1 MGGDAVL
8 LHQLEEV
15 LGNLQTDLALTLNAA
30 ANTVGAGVKNAVLAG
45 GGILKEQVHDTSGFV
60 QQDGLGFSI
69 IQSFHSWCSSLVS
82 QPSSQTL
89 NRPTF
94 SIIPLGNPKEN
105 FFFRKFAKFTK
116 KEHTKAPEKHERM
129 NQDNMELTALQFLIV
144 CPLVFLAGLV
154 DAMAGGGG
162 LISLPAYLIS
172 GLPVHYAIGTNKLS
186 SGMGTTLATW
196 RFARSGYIHWKLALF
211 CTMCALVGSTTGAR
225 LALLIPDAAFRVI
238 MLVVLPLTGCY
249 LLRGKALDAERPA
262 FSSSKTIAVAMG
274 VAMVIG
280 LYDGFYGPGTGTFL
294 ILMLTGLAHLTLA
307 SANGIAKVINL
318 TTNLSALVVF
328 FLNGKVLL
336 LLGLVAG
343 CFSILGNYIGT
354 QCFDKGGAKAVKPL
368 MIVVLCIFF
377 IKVLWELIGG

>member
-1 MGGDAVL
+1 
-8 LHQLEEV
+8 
-15 LGNLQTDLALTLNAA
+15 
-30 ANTVGAGVKNAVLAG
+30 
-45 GGILKEQVHDTSGFV
+45 
-60 QQDGLGFSI
+60 
-69 IQSFHSWCSSLVS
+69 
-82 QPSSQTL
+82 
-89 NRPTF
+89 
-94 SIIPLGNPKEN
+94 
-105 FFFRKFAKFTK
+105 
-116 KEHTKAPEKHERM
+116 M

-172 GLPVHYAIGTNKLS
+172 GLPVHYAIGTNKFS

-196 RFARSGYIHWKLALF
+196 RFARSGYIRWKLALF
-211 CTMCALVGSTTGAR
+211 CAVCALIGSTTGAR

-274 VAMVIG
+274 VALVIG

-354 QCFDKGGAKAVKPL
+354 RCFDKGGAKAVKPL

-377 IKVLWELIGG
+377 IKVLWELLGG

>member
-1 MGGDAVL
+1 
-8 LHQLEEV
+8 
-15 LGNLQTDLALTLNAA
+15 
-30 ANTVGAGVKNAVLAG
+30 
-45 GGILKEQVHDTSGFV
+45 
-60 QQDGLGFSI
+60 
-69 IQSFHSWCSSLVS
+69 
-82 QPSSQTL
+82 
-89 NRPTF
+89 
-94 SIIPLGNPKEN
+94 
-105 FFFRKFAKFTK
+105 
-116 KEHTKAPEKHERM
+116 M

-274 VAMVIG
+274 VALVI
-280 LYDGFYGPGTGTFL
+280 
-294 ILMLTGLAHLTLA
+294 
-307 SANGIAKVINL
+307 L

-354 QCFDKGGAKAVKPL
+354 RCFDKGGAKAVKPL

>member
-1 MGGDAVL
+1 
-8 LHQLEEV
+8 
-15 LGNLQTDLALTLNAA
+15 
-30 ANTVGAGVKNAVLAG
+30 
-45 GGILKEQVHDTSGFV
+45 
-60 QQDGLGFSI
+60 
-69 IQSFHSWCSSLVS
+69 
-82 QPSSQTL
+82 
-89 NRPTF
+89 
-94 SIIPLGNPKEN
+94 
-105 FFFRKFAKFTK
+105 
-116 KEHTKAPEKHERM
+116 
-129 NQDNMELTALQFLIV
+129 
-144 CPLVFLAGLV
+144 
-154 DAMAGGGG
+154 
-162 LISLPAYLIS
+162 
-172 GLPVHYAIGTNKLS
+172 
-186 SGMGTTLATW
+186 
-196 RFARSGYIHWKLALF
+196 
-211 CTMCALVGSTTGAR
+211 MCALVGSTTGAR

-274 VAMVIG
+274 VALVIG

-354 QCFDKGGAKAVKPL
+354 RCFDKGGAKAVKPL

>member
-1 MGGDAVL
+1 
-8 LHQLEEV
+8 
-15 LGNLQTDLALTLNAA
+15 
-30 ANTVGAGVKNAVLAG
+30 
-45 GGILKEQVHDTSGFV
+45 
-60 QQDGLGFSI
+60 
-69 IQSFHSWCSSLVS
+69 
-82 QPSSQTL
+82 
-89 NRPTF
+89 
-94 SIIPLGNPKEN
+94 
-105 FFFRKFAKFTK
+105 
-116 KEHTKAPEKHERM
+116 M

-211 CTMCALVGSTTGAR
+211 CAVCALVGSTTGAR

-262 FSSSKTIAVAMG
+262 FSFSKTIAVAMG
-274 VAMVIG
+274 VALVIG

-354 QCFDKGGAKAVKPL
+354 RCFDKGGAKAVKPL

>member
-1 MGGDAVL
+1 
-8 LHQLEEV
+8 
-15 LGNLQTDLALTLNAA
+15 
-30 ANTVGAGVKNAVLAG
+30 
-45 GGILKEQVHDTSGFV
+45 
-60 QQDGLGFSI
+60 
-69 IQSFHSWCSSLVS
+69 
-82 QPSSQTL
+82 
-89 NRPTF
+89 
-94 SIIPLGNPKEN
+94 
-105 FFFRKFAKFTK
+105 
-116 KEHTKAPEKHERM
+116 M

-172 GLPVHYAIGTNKLS
+172 VLPVHYAIGTNKLS

-196 RFARSGYIHWKLALF
+196 RFARSRYIHWKLALF
-211 CTMCALVGSTTGAR
+211 CAVCALVGSTTGAR

-238 MLVVLPLTGCY
+238 MLVVLP
-249 LLRGKALDAERPA
+249 
-262 FSSSKTIAVAMG
+262 
-274 VAMVIG
+274 
-280 LYDGFYGPGTGTFL
+280 
-294 ILMLTGLAHLTLA
+294 LTGLAHLTLA

-343 CFSILGNYIGT
+343 CFSIFGNYIGT
-354 QCFDKGGAKAVKPL
+354 RCFDKGGAKAVKPL

-377 IKVLWELIGG
+377 IKVLWELLGG